1 MIDRKMSIS
10 EVLSK
15 YPESMKVF
23 EDFGLGCVGC
33 EAALFENIEQ
43 GAQVHGVDINR
54 LLDGLSNYRGM
65 LNALLLCF
73 YPMTEICSVILAAG
87 SSRRLGFSK
96 LL

>member
-33 EAALFENIEQ
+33 EAALFESIEQ
-43 GAQVHGVDINR
+43 GAQVHGVDVDR
-54 LLDGLSNYRGM
+54 LLAGLMEVTGE
-65 LNALLLCF
+65 F
-73 YPMTEICSVILAAG
+73 
-87 SSRRLGFSK
+87 
-96 LL
+96 